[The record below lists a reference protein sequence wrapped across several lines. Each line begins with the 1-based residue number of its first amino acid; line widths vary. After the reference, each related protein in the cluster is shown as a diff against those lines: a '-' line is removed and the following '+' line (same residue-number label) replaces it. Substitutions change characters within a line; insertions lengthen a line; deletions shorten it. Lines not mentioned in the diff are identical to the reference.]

1 MATEEH
7 LEILKQGVE
16 VWNRWRKENPR
27 IIPDLRDVCL
37 RGANLYLADF
47 SGSQLQGANLSGAQL
62 NSANLSGAQLDTVN
76 LSEANLS
83 NASLEGATLREA
95 ILSGVN
101 LSNATLNCATL
112 RGARLDNANLRG
124 ADLDDVN
131 LRRVTLHGADLSEV
145 ILGYTVLADLDL
157 SNVKGLETFFHYA
170 PSILDHRTLAKSGQ
184 LPLSFLRGVGLPDT
198 YIDYIPSLFNQP
210 LQFYS
215 CFISYSSK
223 DQEFAERLYADLQNK
238 GVRCWYAPEDLPIGA
253 KIRDGIDEAI
263 CRYDKLL
270 LILSENSVNSQ
281 WVEQEVETALEKER
295 ERNNQ
300 IVLFPVRLDN
310 AVMDSGDGWT
320 RLIKNTRNI
329 GDFCQWKDHDTYQ
342 KTFERLVKALKASL
356 IVKD

>member
-62 NSANLSGAQLDTVN
+62 NSAYLSGAQLDTVN

-101 LSNATLNCATL
+101 LSNATLNSATL